1 MQNMWTDNSST
12 AYSSAEAVKQE
23 RIFMIYCCYISKGYK
38 VNNVITFSCPCLWA
52 ATNCIWQWP
61 SLPPSLDWETLS
73 WQSPHFQ
80 RLKTLFQILNLPL
93 ALERRSWPGAKGV
106 SNILFSSCLD
116 LRYPKP
122 DPNPTR
128 SQKVLPV
135 RPWLCIISGHL
146 QSALRKR
153 PNVYKGKG
161 QVCEFTGMPL
171 VLLTILGYKDSQL
184 IKQRWWRQGWSWLAD
199 QSERNWSSVGGDHY
213 LGARQTKVAS
223 RIHFINLILPGC
235 TICTSGWY
243 TFVLQKPRIYW
254 AGQNYYW
261 Q

>member
-93 ALERRSWPGAKGV
+93 ALETFTFKGRSFKSHTNCYWWFAFYHKLMTMTMIM
-106 SNILFSSCLD
+106 SNILSSCLD

-128 SQKVLPV
+128 NPD
-135 RPWLCIISGHL
+135 
-146 QSALRKR
+146 
-153 PNVYKGKG
+153 
-161 QVCEFTGMPL
+161 F
-171 VLLTILGYKDSQL
+171 
-184 IKQRWWRQGWSWLAD
+184 
-199 QSERNWSSVGGDHY
+199 
-213 LGARQTKVAS
+213 
-223 RIHFINLILPGC
+223 
-235 TICTSGWY
+235 
-243 TFVLQKPRIYW
+243 
-254 AGQNYYW
+254 
-261 Q
+261 

>member
-93 ALERRSWPGAKGV
+93 ALERRSWPGAKGAV
-106 SNILFSSCLD
+106 LI
-116 LRYPKP
+116 YATQ
-122 DPNPTR
+122 NPTR
-128 SQKVLPV
+128 T
-135 RPWLCIISGHL
+135 RPGTRTFNHYPTRTRPEVKKCYPSG
-146 QSALRKR
+146 
-153 PNVYKGKG
+153 P
-161 QVCEFTGMPL
+161 
-171 VLLTILGYKDSQL
+171 
-184 IKQRWWRQGWSWLAD
+184 
-199 QSERNWSSVGGDHY
+199 GDC
-213 LGARQTKVAS
+213 LGACDCAG
-223 RIHFINLILPGC
+223 INDLRRYLPDHMRR
-235 TICTSGWY
+235 Y
-243 TFVLQKPRIYW
+243 M
-254 AGQNYYW
+254 
-261 Q
+261 

>member
-93 ALERRSWPGAKGV
+93 ALERRSWPGAKGE
-106 SNILFSSCLD
+106 SNILSSCPD
-116 LRYPKP
+116 LRYP
-122 DPNPTR
+122 R
-128 SQKVLPV
+128 CS
-135 RPWLCIISGHL
+135 
-146 QSALRKR
+146 
-153 PNVYKGKG
+153 
-161 QVCEFTGMPL
+161 
-171 VLLTILGYKDSQL
+171 LLTTQGFMKNTAETLCECKELPWNKSCKLPPPTIPVKWCKLTPIGPRWPGWGRTIL
-184 IKQRWWRQGWSWLAD
+184 W
-199 QSERNWSSVGGDHY
+199 
-213 LGARQTKVAS
+213 T
-223 RIHFINLILPGC
+223 C
-235 TICTSGWY
+235 
-243 TFVLQKPRIYW
+243 
-254 AGQNYYW
+254 
-261 Q
+261 

>member
-106 SNILFSSCLD
+106 SNILSSCLD

-122 DPNPTR
+122 DPEP
-128 SQKVLPV
+128 
-135 RPWLCIISGHL
+135 G
-146 QSALRKR
+146 
-153 PNVYKGKG
+153 
-161 QVCEFTGMPL
+161 
-171 VLLTILGYKDSQL
+171 LLTITRPEPDPKSKSA
-184 IKQRWWRQGWSWLAD
+184 IRQALFNT
-199 QSERNWSSVGGDHY
+199 RHVN
-213 LGARQTKVAS
+213 
-223 RIHFINLILPGC
+223 
-235 TICTSGWY
+235 
-243 TFVLQKPRIYW
+243 
-254 AGQNYYW
+254 AGVKSPPKEW
-261 Q
+261 

>member
-93 ALERRSWPGAKGV
+93 ALETFTFKGRSLSA
-106 SNILFSSCLD
+106 ILNFLLKVRQIATDD
-116 LRYPKP
+116 LHFIINDDNDDDYVKYTLQLSWFTLPKTRPEP
-122 DPNPTR
+122 DPEP
-128 SQKVLPV
+128 
-135 RPWLCIISGHL
+135 G
-146 QSALRKR
+146 
-153 PNVYKGKG
+153 
-161 QVCEFTGMPL
+161 
-171 VLLTILGYKDSQL
+171 LLTITRPEPDPKSKSATRQALVFCHSVKMSDVLRSVMIKSSQKHFVSGL
-184 IKQRWWRQGWSWLAD
+184 FQF
-199 QSERNWSSVGGDHY
+199 
-213 LGARQTKVAS
+213 S
-223 RIHFINLILPGC
+223 RIL
-235 TICTSGWY
+235 T
-243 TFVLQKPRIYW
+243 
-254 AGQNYYW
+254 
-261 Q
+261 

>member
-93 ALERRSWPGAKGV
+93 ALETFTFKGRSLSAILNTHGSFSLITNPKVDKAALNV
-106 SNILFSSCLD
+106 S
-116 LRYPKP
+116 Y
-122 DPNPTR
+122 
-128 SQKVLPV
+128 Q
-135 RPWLCIISGHL
+135 
-146 QSALRKR
+146 A
-153 PNVYKGKG
+153 
-161 QVCEFTGMPL
+161 
-171 VLLTILGYKDSQL
+171 
-184 IKQRWWRQGWSWLAD
+184 LAD
-199 QSERNWSSVGGDHY
+199 CMHPYKALSNSTIIAPFFNSSSSSFNNCFF
-213 LGARQTKVAS
+213 LK
-223 RIHFINLILPGC
+223 IF
-235 TICTSGWY
+235 
-243 TFVLQKPRIYW
+243 KP
-254 AGQNYYW
+254 
-261 Q
+261 